1 LPPCYFSGST
11 LSENLPERIQFIFT
25 FFVLKKKVDFLIF
38 LNAEISLFKKEV
50 FFEQQIFTLK
60 ILSNSFMKTIIEPFK
75 IKSVEPIHFT
85 TREQRETILKSAF
98 YNPFFIAA
106 DDVIIDLLTD
116 SGTSAMSSAQW
127 AGIMIGDESYAGSN
141 SFFRFEKTIQELT
154 GMPVV
159 IPTHQGRASEKILF
173 SVIGGK
179 GKYIVSNTLFDTTR
193 ANVEFSGAEGIDL
206 LCAEGKIPSVPAPF
220 KGNMDVAA
228 LEKFIEE
235 KGEENIP
242 LCMITV
248 TNNSGGGQPVSMQ
261 NIKEVKA
268 VCEKYKIPVFID
280 ACRFAEN
287 CYFIKLREKKYADF
301 SVEDIA
307 HELFSYA
314 DGCTMSAKKDAFA
327 NIGGFIAMRDEELAV
342 KCRNLLIITEGFTTY
357 GGLAGRDLE
366 AIAIG
371 LKEVLDENYLQYR
384 IRSIEYLAEKLKEAG
399 VPFVEPAG
407 GHAIYLDAKA
417 MLPHI
422 PAHQYPGQALLSAL
436 YLEGGVRGVEI
447 GSLMFGKYASD
458 GTLIPATMELV
469 RLAFPRRVYT
479 QSHIDY
485 VSEVIIEVFK
495 NREEIKGLVIEYES
509 PALRHFTVKLKELK

>member
-1 LPPCYFSGST
+1 
-11 LSENLPERIQFIFT
+11 
-25 FFVLKKKVDFLIF
+25 
-38 LNAEISLFKKEV
+38 
-50 FFEQQIFTLK
+50 
-60 ILSNSFMKTIIEPFK
+60 MKTIIEPFK

-85 TREQRETILKSAF
+85 TKEERKSILEKAF

-127 AGIMIGDESYAGSN
+127 AGMMIGDESYAGSN
-141 SFFRFEKTIQELT
+141 SFFRFEKTIAELT

-173 SVIGGK
+173 SVLGAK
-179 GKYIVSNTLFDTTR
+179 GKYVVSNTLFDTTR
-193 ANVEFSGAEGIDL
+193 ANVEFSGAEGVDL
-206 LCAEGKIPSVPAPF
+206 LCAEGKIPSLLSPF

-228 LEKFIEE
+228 LEKFIVE
-235 KGEENIP
+235 KGAENIP
-242 LCMITV
+242 ICMLTV

-268 VCEKYKIPVFID
+268 ICKKYHILLFID

-287 CYFIKLREKKYADF
+287 CYFIKMRESEYADV
-301 SVEDIA
+301 SIPDIA
-307 HELFSYA
+307 RELFSYA

-327 NIGGFIAMRDEELAV
+327 NIGGFIAMHDEELAV

-371 LKEVLDENYLQYR
+371 LKEVLDENYLHYR
-384 IRSIEYLAEKLKEAG
+384 IRSIEYLAEKLTAAG
-399 VPFVEPAG
+399 VPLVQPAG
-407 GHAIYLDAKA
+407 GHAVYLDAKA

-422 PAHQYPGQALLSAL
+422 PANQYPGQALVAAL

-447 GSLMFGKYASD
+447 GSLMFGKYAAD
-458 GTLIPATMELV
+458 GSLVPAMMELV
-469 RLAFPRRVYT
+469 RLAIPRRVYT

-485 VSEVIIEVFK
+485 VAEVIIEVFK
-495 NREEIKGLVIEYES
+495 NRERIKGLAIEYEA